1 MTTIPDGF
9 QELLTASVG
18 AGQAEVVLD
27 ALQQA
32 PSVSVRLNP
41 AKLTECPFPEATPV
55 PWSPYGYLLKER
67 PVFTLDPLFHAGCYY
82 VQDTSAMYVGHVFRQ
97 VTADLQPGCQVLDLC
112 AAPGGKTTDL
122 AASLRERFGDRY
134 TLVANEVMRN
144 RYSILRSNVE
154 TWGDARVNCV
164 SRDPSTFGTEPLF
177 HAILADVPCSG
188 EGMFRK
194 DAQAV
199 AEWSP
204 KTVEF
209 CAARSRRI
217 LSDIWPTLV
226 PGGILIYS
234 TCTFNHLENDDTVA
248 WIAAELGADFCTP
261 NEEILRFAQNDDFQ
275 VVNTQY
281 GQLLLPGLVPGEGQY
296 VAALRKHSSD
306 GRDGR
311 CVSRS
316 IGPFFC
322 DGKRASGSPDSHFL
336 HTGSKKT
343 GKAKDAFSGASAHFS
358 ATENALSSA
367 EEEAPVVNVDRETAL
382 KYLHG
387 DAIVLPQ
394 DAPIGPV
401 TIGYQGHALGPAKN
415 LGKRCNNLYPKN
427 KRIRMD
433 IR

>member
-1 MTTIPDGF
+1 MFPEGF
-9 QELLTASVG
+9 QELLAASVG
-18 AGQAEVVLD
+18 PEQAATVLD

-32 PSVSVRLNP
+32 PSVSIRLNP
-41 AKLTECPFPEATPV
+41 SKLQACPFPDATPV

-82 VQDTSAMYVGHVFRQ
+82 VQDTSAMFVGHVFRQ
-97 VTADLQPGCQVLDLC
+97 VTGELQPGSRVLDLC

-134 TLVANEVMRN
+134 SLLANEVMRN
-144 RYSILRSNVE
+144 RFGILRSNVE
-154 TWGDARVNCV
+154 TWGDPCVATV
-164 SRDPSTFGTEPLF
+164 SRDPSAIGNEPLF
-177 HAILADVPCSG
+177 HAIVADVPCSG

-217 LSDIWPTLV
+217 LSDIWPTLA

-234 TCTFNHLENDDTVA
+234 TCTFNHFENDDTVA
-248 WIAAELGADFCTP
+248 WIARELGADVITP
-261 NEEILRFAQNDDFQ
+261 KEEILRFAQNDII
-275 VVNTQY
+275 TTTKY
-281 GQLLLPGLVPGEGQY
+281 GYALLPGKVPGEGQY
-296 VAALRKHSSD
+296 VAALKKHGALEGIISS
-306 GRDGR
+306 
-311 CVSRS
+311 
-316 IGPFFC
+316 
-322 DGKRASGSPDSHFL
+322 
-336 HTGSKKT
+336 
-343 GKAKDAFSGASAHFS
+343 GKAKDTLSPSG
-358 ATENALSSA
+358 
-367 EEEAPVVNVDRETAL
+367 EAAPLVNVDRETAL

-387 DAIVLPQ
+387 DAVVLPEG
-394 DAPIGPV
+394 APIGPV
-401 TIGYQGHALGPAKN
+401 TIAYEGHALGPAKN

>member
-1 MTTIPDGF
+1 MFPEGF
-9 QELLTASVG
+9 QELLAASVG
-18 AGQAEVVLD
+18 PEQAATVLD

-32 PSVSVRLNP
+32 PSVSIRLNP
-41 AKLTECPFPEATPV
+41 SKLQACPFPDATPV

-82 VQDTSAMYVGHVFRQ
+82 VQDTSAMFVGHVFRQ
-97 VTADLQPGCQVLDLC
+97 VTGELQPGSRVLDLC

-134 TLVANEVMRN
+134 SLLANEVMRN
-144 RYSILRSNVE
+144 RFGILRSNVE
-154 TWGDARVNCV
+154 TWGDPCVDTV
-164 SRDPSTFGTEPLF
+164 SRDPSAIGNEPLF
-177 HAILADVPCSG
+177 HAIVADVPCSG

-217 LSDIWPTLV
+217 LSDIWPTLA

-234 TCTFNHLENDDTVA
+234 TCTFNHFENDDTVA
-248 WIAAELGADFCTP
+248 WIAGELGADVITP
-261 NEEILRFAQNDDFQ
+261 KEEILRFAQNDRGEAQNDRGEAQ
-275 VVNTQY
+275 NDIITTTKY
-281 GQLLLPGLVPGEGQY
+281 GYALLPGKVPGEGQY
-296 VAALRKHSSD
+296 VAALKKHGALEGIISS
-306 GRDGR
+306 
-311 CVSRS
+311 
-316 IGPFFC
+316 
-322 DGKRASGSPDSHFL
+322 
-336 HTGSKKT
+336 
-343 GKAKDAFSGASAHFS
+343 GKAKDALSPSG
-358 ATENALSSA
+358 
-367 EEEAPVVNVDRETAL
+367 EAAPLVNVDRETAL

-387 DAIVLPQ
+387 DAVVLPEG
-394 DAPIGPV
+394 APIGPV
-401 TIGYQGHALGPAKN
+401 TIAYEGHALGPAKN

>member
-1 MTTIPDGF
+1 MTTTPDGF

-134 TLVANEVMRN
+134 TLIANEVMRN
-144 RYSILRSNVE
+144 RFGVLRANVE

-164 SRDPSTFGTEPLF
+164 SRDPSAFGQDPLF
-177 HAILADVPCSG
+177 HAILTDVPCSG

-248 WIAAELGADFCTP
+248 WIASELGADVLPVPAFP
-261 NEEILRFAQNDDFQ
+261 P

-296 VAALRKHSSD
+296 VAALRKHGD
-306 GRDGR
+306 
-311 CVSRS
+311 
-316 IGPFFC
+316 
-322 DGKRASGSPDSHFL
+322 AAEW
-336 HTGSKKT
+336 
-343 GKAKDAFSGASAHFS
+343 AKDALSGASAHFS

-401 TIGYQGHALGPAKN
+401 TIGYQGHPLGPAKN

-427 KRIRMD
+427 KRIRMN